1 MLVVNMFFHGGNHM
15 YKIANDKSFV
25 RLNGK
30 FWMSKLFGGI
40 ANDISH
46 GLAHI
51 HHYLF
56 EINIVL
62 KKCPHNKYVVTCD
75 P

>member
-1 MLVVNMFFHGGNHM
+1 V
-15 YKIANDKSFV
+15 K
-25 RLNGK
+25 LNGK
-30 FWMSKLFGGI
+30 IWMSKLFGGI

-56 EINIVL
+56 EINIWNL
-62 KKCPHNKYVVTCD
+62 KYHIIDTWSHVTHNFQYIFNC
-75 P
+75 

>member
-1 MLVVNMFFHGGNHM
+1 M

-25 RLNGK
+25 RLNGRI
-30 FWMSKLFGGI
+30 WMFTLFSGI

-51 HHYLF
+51 HNYLF
-56 EINIVL
+56 EMNIVF
-62 KKCPHNKYVVTCD
+62 KNGPHNSNVVTCD

>member
-1 MLVVNMFFHGGNHM
+1 
-15 YKIANDKSFV
+15 V